1 MSSFP
6 SVFISHGSPELP
18 LQSAPVTDFLK
29 QLGSRLGRPKAIL
42 CISAHWLS
50 RRPTVSAATQPET
63 IYDFYGFSPKLNQ
76 LKYPAPGAPELAAQ
90 VNKLLN
96 QARFDSEIN
105 SQRGLDH
112 GAWTPLMLMYP
123 DADIPVTQL
132 SLQPHLGTAHHFHLG
147 QALAP
152 LRQEGVLIVASGAA
166 THNLRMFGAY
176 PFEASP
182 PEWVAQFDQWLT
194 ETVTH
199 RHFDDLLDYRR
210 IAPHAAQNHPSEEHF
225 LPLFVALGAG
235 GTEAKATQLHSSF
248 TYGIFSMSAFAFA

>member
-29 QLGSRLGRPKAIL
+29 QLGVSLGRPKAIL
-42 CISAHWLS
+42 CVSAHWLS
-50 RRPTVSAATQPET
+50 RRPAVSAAAHPET
-63 IYDFYGFSPKLNQ
+63 IHDFYGFSPELHQ
-76 LKYPAPGAPELAAQ
+76 LKYPAPGAPEQAERVSQ
-90 VNKLLN
+90 LLN
-96 QARFDSEIN
+96 ESGIDSEIDP
-105 SQRGLDH
+105 QRGLDH

-123 DADIPVTQL
+123 DSDVPVTQL

-147 QALAP
+147 QVLAP

-199 RHFDDLLDYRR
+199 QRVDDLLDYRHT
-210 IAPHAAQNHPSEEHF
+210 APHAAQNHPSEEHF
-225 LPLFVALGAG
+225 LPLFVAMGAG
-235 GTEAKATQLHSSF
+235 GTDPKATHLHSSF
-248 TYGIFSMSAFAFA
+248 TYGVFSMSAFAFS

>member
-1 MSSFP
+1 MPGFP
-6 SVFISHGSPELP
+6 SIFISHGSPELP

-29 QLGSRLGRPKAIL
+29 QLGSSLGRPKAIL
-42 CISAHWLS
+42 CVSAHWLS
-50 RRPTVSAATQPET
+50 RRPVVSAAANPET
-63 IYDFYGFSPKLNQ
+63 IHDFYGFSAALHQ
-76 LKYPAPGAPELAAQ
+76 IQYPAPGSPELAEQ
-90 VNKLLN
+90 VSKLLS
-96 QARFDSEIN
+96 QVGLDSEIN
-105 SQRGLDH
+105 TQRGLDH

-132 SLQPHLGTAHHFHLG
+132 SLQPHLGTAHHLRLG

-152 LRQEGVLIVASGAA
+152 LRQSDVLIVASGAA
-166 THNLRMFGAY
+166 THNMRKFGAY

-199 RHFDDLLDYRR
+199 QRVDDLLDYQHT
-210 IAPHAAQNHPSEEHF
+210 APHAAQNHPSEEHF
-225 LPLFVALGAG
+225 LPLFVAMGAG

-248 TYGIFSMSAFAFA
+248 TYGVFSMSAFAFT